1 MSHETTCCQNL
12 RLVLVVLQFIHPLL
26 TFIHDP
32 PISHVYLSDMLVS
45 NFLEL
50 NWVCFFLWYSIC
62 FVFESVWC
70 FEWHMRT
77 RFRSWTSRDLACPR
91 LPEQFSITLY
101 CVFDLPHV
109 TDLVWTLSVGPYYNW
124 IWLDSSLV
132 KPSIPFQF
140 FFYDWV
146 LMLQFI
152 QLPSFIVKYGCIDS
166 KLLCMPKTIIYY
178 SMRPP
183 LRLAWEWGKSSWAL
197 VSTEHLHIV
206 IKSRHWVQI
215 NNKIFRFQIKFTY
228 IRR

>member
-1 MSHETTCCQNL
+1 
-12 RLVLVVLQFIHPLL
+12 
-26 TFIHDP
+26 
-32 PISHVYLSDMLVS
+32 MLFSMVQYMFCVWVGMMFRMTHAHQVQELDFARSRVS
-45 NFLEL
+45 
-50 NWVCFFLWYSIC
+50 SP
-62 FVFESVWC
+62 
-70 FEWHMRT
+70 
-77 RFRSWTSRDLACPR
+77 SWTVLDHTVLCIWSASCHGLGLD
-91 LPEQFSITLY
+91 
-101 CVFDLPHV
+101 
-109 TDLVWTLSVGPYYNW
+109 TLSVGPYYNW